1 MKSIVVYCG
10 SNPGKNPLYLN
21 VATQTGQMLAKKQ
34 IKVVYGGGNL
44 GLMGAVADAALQ
56 AGGEVVGIIP
66 NFLAQLEVAHATL
79 TEIHFVENMHQRKA
93 QMVALSDGVIALP
106 GGYGTLDELFEIL
119 AWSQL
124 KTFHGPVGVLNV
136 NGFYDH
142 LLAHCQ
148 KMVDEGFLRAE
159 NLALMIVD
167 TTLDGLLAKMQE
179 SYNRRTNES
188 ETLSKSLYVV
198 K

>member
-10 SNPGKNPLYLN
+10 SNPGKNPLYLD
-21 VATQTGQMLAKKQ
+21 VAKQTGELLAKMK
-34 IKVVYGGGNL
+34 IKVIYGGGNL
-44 GLMGAVADAALQ
+44 GLMGAVADAALKT
-56 AGGEVVGIIP
+56 GGEVVGIIP

-124 KTFHGPVGVLNV
+124 KTFSGPVGVLNV

-148 KMVDEGFLRAE
+148 KMVDEGFLRPE
-159 NLALMIVD
+159 NLKLMLVD
-167 TTLDGLLAKMQE
+167 TTLEGLLTQMQDFYDNHA
-179 SYNRRTNES
+179 SNEA
-188 ETLSKSLYVV
+188 LSKDLYVIQ
-198 K
+198 